1 MAPPPAAALTVT
13 HETRQ
18 AVCSESKLYK
28 CKHSRGDEVG
38 ELLDNRARLRDK
50 EGTEEGRAERRE
62 GSKRQPEGFRED
74 GAGGGAG
81 FEVGG
86 AAGLAPPPAQH
97 SQSLMQQGS

>member
-1 MAPPPAAALTVT
+1 MAPPPPAALTVT

-50 EGTEEGRAERRE
+50 EGTEEGRENV
-62 GSKRQPEGFRED
+62 RQLTKLLVL
-74 GAGGGAG
+74 
-81 FEVGG
+81 FE
-86 AAGLAPPPAQH
+86 
-97 SQSLMQQGS
+97 